1 MKVNKMDSFLISDG
15 VLKRY
20 CGLEDSVVIPE
31 GVEVIGSYSFSD
43 HTRIKEN
50 ALWTTDVFG

>member
-1 MKVNKMDSFLISDG
+1 MNKMDSFLISDG